1 MIRFA
6 SRALL
11 VLTLLALA
19 SCQTN
24 AARRGTGYPVHV
36 VVCWLKT
43 PGDEA
48 ARQQIIDVSRSFD
61 SIPGVVKVAAGRAI
75 PYERP
80 VVDDSFEGG
89 KDSIF
94 GLAEDGVGLGK
105 FSPKANAGD
114 VAKVDEVKSKV
125 AAGEIEVPTELQS

>member
-11 VLTLLALA
+11 VLTLPTLA
-19 SCQTN
+19 SCETN

-75 PYERP
+75 PSERP
-80 VVDDSFEGG
+80 VVDDSF
-89 KDSIF
+89 
-94 GLAEDGVGLGK
+94 
-105 FSPKANAGD
+105 D
-114 VAKVDEVKSKV
+114 VAIAIVFRDE
-125 AAGEIEVPTELQS
+125 AALRAYDAHPAHKQAVEQTLRPLVGKMVIYDFLDR

>member
-1 MIRFA
+1 MIQFA

-11 VLTLLALA
+11 VLTLLTLA

-75 PYERP
+75 PSERP
-80 VVDDSFEGG
+80 VVDDSF
-89 KDSIF
+89 
-94 GLAEDGVGLGK
+94 
-105 FSPKANAGD
+105 D
-114 VAKVDEVKSKV
+114 VAIAIVFRDE
-125 AAGEIEVPTELQS
+125 AALRAYDAHPAHKQAVEQTLRPLVGKMVIYDFLDR